1 MPFFPEIGKDEF
13 IFAGG
18 GDHELVY
25 EQGQPVGYADLVE
38 GSIGFTVGVQS
49 MRGVRASER
58 KRPSL

>member
-38 GSIGFTVGVQS
+38 GIDRLYGRSPKYEGCA
-49 MRGVRASER
+49 R
-58 KRPSL
+58 